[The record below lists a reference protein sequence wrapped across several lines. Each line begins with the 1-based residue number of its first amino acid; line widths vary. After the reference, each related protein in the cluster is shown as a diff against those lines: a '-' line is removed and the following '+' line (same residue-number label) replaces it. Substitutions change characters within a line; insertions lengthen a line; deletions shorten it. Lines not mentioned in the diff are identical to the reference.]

1 LGGRIKIQTE
11 VLVIGGGATGTGVAW
26 DAALRGFNVVLV
38 ERRDL
43 NHGTTGR
50 YHGLL
55 HSGGRYAVKDP
66 HGAAECIA
74 ENKILRNTHAHCIE
88 NTSGFFIVLPED
100 EGDFPQKFKEGCDA
114 VDIPCHEIP
123 VSEALRREPL
133 LNPHISR
140 VFEVPDGSADSF
152 LAAHSTVQ
160 AARQKGAQILTYH
173 EVVGLIFEGSA
184 GGRRVVGAHVHNA
197 ATGEDLQI
205 YADMVVNA
213 AGAWTGVIAEMAG
226 AEVLIMPAK
235 GTMVAMAH
243 RLVNTVVNRC
253 KMPSDGDILVPS
265 HTVCIIGTTSVK
277 VTDPEYLRIEPWE
290 VNKMLAEGDKMLPGL
305 KNARVLRAW
314 AGVRP
319 LFQETYEGAGGRNVT
334 RKLALLDH
342 AEREGIEGLLT
353 ITGGKWT
360 TFRLMAEATV
370 DKMCEHLKTERPC
383 ETAITPVPGAE
394 QGHYWVGHRLHEI
407 EEKQLQGDL
416 ICECEL
422 VTRQMLE
429 NAAQN
434 NPTIT
439 LDDLRRD
446 VRLGMG
452 PCQGGFCTYRAAGVL
467 HELSSAGSLGGDMRD
482 TDSTVTQWNTAYLQS
497 PSHNLTRN
505 DDADLETT
513 QKAASSPEVLNPNL
527 LMRDFLQERW
537 KGLVPVLWGRQLKQ
551 ERLNQLIYMSLMNVE
566 NLPDSALNSPVTDY
580 YHFDTTPGPLVTEPE
595 HK

>member
-1 LGGRIKIQTE
+1 MHKIQTE

-26 DAALRGFNVVLV
+26 DAALRGFKVVLV

-66 HGAAECIA
+66 YGAAECIA
-74 ENKILRNTHAHCIE
+74 ENRILRLTHTHCIE
-88 NTSGFFIVLPED
+88 DTSGFFVVTPED
-100 EGDFPQKFKEGCDA
+100 EGDFPDQFKSACDA
-114 VDIPCHEIP
+114 VGIPCVEIP
-123 VSEALRREPL
+123 VSEALSREPL
-133 LNPHISR
+133 LNPRISR

-173 EVVGLIFEGSA
+173 EVVGLIVEGTEDD
-184 GGRRVVGAHVHNA
+184 RRVVGARVYN
-197 ATGEDLQI
+197 TVRGEITEI
-205 YADMVVNA
+205 YADIVVNA
-213 AGAWTGVIAEMAG
+213 AGAWTGKIATMAG
-226 AEVLIMPAK
+226 GDVLIMPAK
-235 GTMVAMAH
+235 GTMVGMAH
-243 RLVNTVVNRC
+243 RLVNTVINRC

-265 HTVCIIGTTSVK
+265 HTICVIGTTSIN
-277 VTDPEYLRIEPWE
+277 VTDPEHLRIEPWE
-290 VNKMLAEGDKMLPGL
+290 VKKMLDAGDKMVPGF

-319 LFQETYEGAGGRNVT
+319 LFQDTYKGAGGRDVT
-334 RKLALLDH
+334 RKLTLLDH
-342 AEREGIEGLLT
+342 SEREGIKGFLT

-370 DKMCEHLKTERPC
+370 DKVCEHLDTERPC
-383 ETAITPVPGAE
+383 ATATTPVPGVD

-407 EEKQLQGDL
+407 EEKQLQGEL

-422 VTRQMLE
+422 VTRKMLV
-429 NAAQN
+429 NAARQ
-434 NPTIT
+434 NPTLT

-452 PCQGGFCTYRAAGVL
+452 PCQGGFCTYRAAGIL
-467 HELSSAGSLGGDMRD
+467 HELQKTGAWPSDMLDNNSAAA
-482 TDSTVTQWNTAYLQS
+482 QWNTAYLQS
-497 PSHNLTRN
+497 PSHNL
-505 DDADLETT
+505 DPDVVKEDIGDVKDEAHLF
-513 QKAASSPEVLNPNL
+513 NPNL
-527 LMRDFLQERW
+527 LLRDFLQERW

-551 ERLNQLIYMSLMNVE
+551 ERLSQLIYMSLMNADH
-566 NLPDSALNSPVTDY
+566 LPDSELASPVTDFY
-580 YHFDTTPGPLVTEPE
+580 RFDTTPGLVEPDATL
-595 HK
+595 